1 MKRVLAI
8 LVTLFFLVGCAATLT
23 RVGKDGTSLS
33 ISNYAYTE
41 FVYDANGKL
50 LGKNIMIPSSN
61 IVESVL
67 KSLIEA
73 IGSLLD
79 FVDVIKTEDKLKDT
93 APDIGKRGVR

>member
-1 MKRVLAI
+1 MKRALVI

-33 ISNYAYTE
+33 MSNYAYTE
-41 FVYDANGKL
+41 FVYDAKGKL

-67 KSLIEA
+67 KSLVSA
-73 IGSLLD
+73 IASLLD
-79 FVDVIKTEDKLKDT
+79 YIDVFGDQDKMKD
-93 APDIGKRGVR
+93 AALDIEKKGVR

>member
-1 MKRVLAI
+1 MKRLLVV

-33 ISNYAYTE
+33 MSNYAYTE
-41 FVYDANGKL
+41 FVYDARGKL

-79 FVDVIKTEDKLKDT
+79 FVDVIKTEDKLKDA